1 MTIHGSVG
9 GVPAETKRDNVKS
22 ITVRSDREAADRLTS
37 EVMLGTIGGL
47 SGDAPMLH
55 VSAVAL
61 EAGCSEQGRDPRAVR
76 MPACPGER
84 A

>member
-1 MTIHGSVG
+1 MGRSHHRRHGCADHDDPRKRG

-22 ITVRSDREAADRLTS
+22 ITVRSTGELADRLTS
-37 EVMLGTIGGL
+37 EVMLGAIGGL

-61 EAGCSEQGRDPRAVR
+61 EDGDPRS
-76 MPACPGER
+76 
-84 A
+84 